1 MTDNIMP
8 FDSLDS
14 ESKSII
20 KVIGVGGGGGNAVN
34 HMYNEGIEGV
44 TFALC
49 NTDNQALARSSI
61 ATKLQLGPNVT
72 RGLGAGSDPAK
83 AKEAAEESIDEIR
96 RLLND
101 GTEMVFITAGMG
113 GGTGTGAAPVVARV
127 AKEMGILTIGIVTLP
142 FLFEGRYKIL
152 QALKGVEAI
161 REHVDAL
168 MIINNERLRFI
179 YPDFEF
185 DNAFAKADDT
195 LTVAAR
201 SIVEI
206 ITIWGPMNLDFADV
220 KRTLEDGG
228 VAIISTGL
236 GEGENRV
243 EKAIKNALHSPL
255 LNDTDIVNA
264 QRVLLNLTYNK
275 QSKFLMEEIGAV
287 HDFMRGL
294 NRDVKVIWG
303 YAYDESLGD
312 SVKITLL
319 ASGFE
324 VKNFTGEAVDKI
336 VNEEEEA
343 KRQAED
349 EEIGRSYGGLIEVE
363 EKAKRHN
370 VYYFTPETLDDENI
384 IYGIEES
391 PTYSRKRAELGKL
404 ASLSTAAEETPVVR
418 QVATQQSAVSQQSDV
433 ITGF

>member
-370 VYYFTPETLDDENI
+370 VYYFTPETLDDENL
-384 IYGIEES
+384 IYALAES

>member
-1 MTDNIMP
+1 MANDNIMP
-8 FDSLDS
+8 FDLPTD
-14 ESKSII
+14 ESRSII

-61 ATKLQLGPNVT
+61 ATRLQLGPNVT

-83 AKEAAEESIDEIR
+83 ARKAAEESIDEIR
-96 RLLND
+96 HLLDD

-142 FLFEGRYKIL
+142 FLFEGRSKIL

-179 YPDFEF
+179 YPDIEF

-195 LTVAAR
+195 LTIAAR

-220 KRTLEDGG
+220 KRTLENGG

-294 NRDVKVIWG
+294 NRDVQVIWG

-324 VKNFTGEAVDKI
+324 VKDFTGEKVDRM
-336 VNEEEEA
+336 VSEEEEA

-349 EEIGRSYGGLIEVE
+349 EVIGRSYTGLIEGE
-363 EKAKRHN
+363 EKARRHN
-370 VYYFTPETLDDENI
+370 VYIFTPDTLDDDNV
-384 IYGIEES
+384 IYAVEES
-391 PTYSRKRAELGKL
+391 PTYNRNRTKLGEITEKHADVEDTPLVASRQQTQELPDD
-404 ASLSTAAEETPVVR
+404 E
-418 QVATQQSAVSQQSDV
+418 V

>member
-1 MTDNIMP
+1 
-8 FDSLDS
+8 
-14 ESKSII
+14 
-20 KVIGVGGGGGNAVN
+20 
-34 HMYNEGIEGV
+34 
-44 TFALC
+44 
-49 NTDNQALARSSI
+49 
-61 ATKLQLGPNVT
+61 
-72 RGLGAGSDPAK
+72 
-83 AKEAAEESIDEIR
+83 
-96 RLLND
+96 
-101 GTEMVFITAGMG
+101 
-113 GGTGTGAAPVVARV
+113 
-127 AKEMGILTIGIVTLP
+127 MGILTIGIVTLP

-179 YPDFEF
+179 YPDWEL

-236 GEGENRV
+236 GEGEGRV

-275 QSKFLMEEIGAV
+275 QSKLLMEEIGAV
-287 HDFMRGL
+287 HEFMRSL

-303 YAYDESLGD
+303 YANDESLGD

-336 VNEEEEA
+336 LQEEDEA

-349 EEIGRSYGGLIEVE
+349 EQIENAYKGLPENE
-363 EKAKRHN
+363 NKAKRHN
-370 VYYFTPETLDDENI
+370 VYIFTPETLDDDGI
-384 IYGIEES
+384 IYAVEES
-391 PTYSRKRAELGKL
+391 PAYSRTRVELSKL
-404 ASLSTAAEETPVVR
+404 AAQSGTAPDYSAAARPS
-418 QVATQQSAVSQQSDV
+418 APQQQPAQPQQPDV
-433 ITGF
+433 ITGFN

>member
-1 MTDNIMP
+1 
-8 FDSLDS
+8 
-14 ESKSII
+14 
-20 KVIGVGGGGGNAVN
+20 
-34 HMYNEGIEGV
+34 
-44 TFALC
+44 
-49 NTDNQALARSSI
+49 
-61 ATKLQLGPNVT
+61 
-72 RGLGAGSDPAK
+72 
-83 AKEAAEESIDEIR
+83 
-96 RLLND
+96 
-101 GTEMVFITAGMG
+101 
-113 GGTGTGAAPVVARV
+113 
-127 AKEMGILTIGIVTLP
+127 MGILTIGIVTLP

-384 IYGIEES
+384 IYAIEES
-391 PTYSRKRAELGKL
+391 PTYSRKRVELGKL

>member
-370 VYYFTPETLDDENI
+370 VYYFTPETLDDEDI
-384 IYGIEES
+384 IYAIEES
-391 PTYSRKRAELGKL
+391 PTYSRKRVELGKL

>member
-236 GEGENRV
+236 G
-243 EKAIKNALHSPL
+243 
-255 LNDTDIVNA
+255 
-264 QRVLLNLTYNK
+264 
-275 QSKFLMEEIGAV
+275 
-287 HDFMRGL
+287 DFPGTCG
-294 NRDVKVIWG
+294 V
-303 YAYDESLGD
+303 
-312 SVKITLL
+312 
-319 ASGFE
+319 
-324 VKNFTGEAVDKI
+324 
-336 VNEEEEA
+336 
-343 KRQAED
+343 
-349 EEIGRSYGGLIEVE
+349 
-363 EKAKRHN
+363 
-370 VYYFTPETLDDENI
+370 
-384 IYGIEES
+384 
-391 PTYSRKRAELGKL
+391 
-404 ASLSTAAEETPVVR
+404 ASLFSLFFPF
-418 QVATQQSAVSQQSDV
+418 SFFS
-433 ITGF
+433 

>member
-1 MTDNIMP
+1 MTNDNIMP
-8 FDSLDS
+8 FDSLTD
-14 ESKSII
+14 ESKSNI

-61 ATKLQLGPNVT
+61 ATRLQLGPNVT
-72 RGLGAGSDPAK
+72 KGLGAGSDPAVAK
-83 AKEAAEESIDEIR
+83 AAAEESINEIR
-96 RLLND
+96 NLLND
-101 GTEMVFITAGMG
+101 GTDMVFITAGMG

-127 AKEMGILTIGIVTLP
+127 AKDMGILTIGIVTLP
-142 FLFEGRYKIL
+142 FRFEGRYKIL

-168 MIINNERLRFI
+168 MVINNERLRFI
-179 YPDFEF
+179 YSDLEF

-220 KRTLEDGG
+220 KRTLENGG

-236 GEGENRV
+236 GKGENRV
-243 EKAIKNALHSPL
+243 ATAIKNALHSPL

-264 QRVLLNLTYNK
+264 QRVLLNLTYNN
-275 QSKFLMEEIGAV
+275 QSRFLMEEISAINE
-287 HDFMRGL
+287 FMRSL

-324 VKNFTGEAVDKI
+324 VKNFMDENIDMIIK
-336 VNEEEEA
+336 EEEEA
-343 KRQAED
+343 TRQAED
-349 EEIGRSYGGLIEVE
+349 EKIENAYKGLPENE
-363 EKAKRHN
+363 NKLKRHN
-370 VYYFTPETLDDENI
+370 VYIFTPEALADDNV
-384 IYGIEES
+384 IYAVEES
-391 PTYSRKRAELGKL
+391 PTYNRNRVR
-404 ASLSTAAEETPVVR
+404 LSEIAAKHVAADDGPVSTPM
-418 QVATQQSAVSQQSDV
+418 QQPQTMPDDGI